1 MDNFVKMFGVK
12 YIFLTFD
19 YFSKDTAIG
28 LARGQGLPGRGLLG
42 ELMFSNNGLSGSVQC
57 CTEGLFSFVF

>member
-12 YIFLTFD
+12 YIFLIFD

-42 ELMFSNNGLSGSVQC
+42 ELML
-57 CTEGLFSFVF
+57 